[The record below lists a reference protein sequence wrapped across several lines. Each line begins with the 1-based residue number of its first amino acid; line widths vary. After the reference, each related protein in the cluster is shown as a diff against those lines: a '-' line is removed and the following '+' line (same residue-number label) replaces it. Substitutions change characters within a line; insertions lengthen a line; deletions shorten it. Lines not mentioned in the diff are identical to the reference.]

1 MKKLTASALFFMS
14 AAFTYTY
21 ASDAYLDE
29 SDMRYDVS
37 LLTQS
42 SLLYQNTME
51 QRMYDNTKMVCRGI
65 KHKYK
70 NSTSKTARME
80 EWMSKVELICKGYD

>member
-1 MKKLTASALFFMS
+1 MRKLTASALFFMS

-29 SDMRYDVS
+29 SDMRDDVS
-37 LLTQS
+37 LLAQS
-42 SLLYQNTME
+42 SLLYKNTME

-65 KHKYK
+65 KYKYE
-70 NSTSKTARME
+70 NSTSKTAKME
-80 EWMSKVELICKGYD
+80 ELMSKVELICEGYD